1 MKTIRAFALMS
12 ASLFLSISLFAQ
24 NSPGRGAWL
33 IDGNGLINH
42 NLDGTDRN
50 FFASPY
56 IKAGY
61 FLSDRLVLGLEAV
74 GYYSYLNDEIYN
86 TLVYLRPFGRYYLGT
101 PAQKWRPF
109 VYASPGWQ
117 HVYFRYTG
125 QQSRG
130 DFYTADVGGGVAFFL
145 APGLALEG
153 TLGYAGEYGEFKPRQ
168 NVLLELGI
176 QAYLQRRSEEDKQL
190 APLLEKG
197 AMQIGLS
204 GGGGWL
210 NIGVYDDW
218 YFEIRPSV
226 AYFVIDKLA
235 VGGAL
240 TLAIAENNQIIE
252 PEPFVRYYFGPGNGR
267 LRPLVEAGGGFR
279 FQLQAENPN
288 KLNIN
293 LKAGAGLAWFVRHN
307 IAIEGLFYY
316 SKFRLEDEN
325 VNNNDYLDLQVGFQY
340 FLQSGK

>member
-1 MKTIRAFALMS
+1 MKTLRAFTLVG
-12 ASLFLSISLFAQ
+12 ASLLLSFSLISQ

-33 IDGNGLINH
+33 IDGSGLISH
-42 NLDGTDRN
+42 NLDGTNRN

-56 IKAGY
+56 IKGGY
-61 FLSDRLVLGLEAV
+61 FFSDRLVLGLEAFT
-74 GYYSYLNDEIYN
+74 YYSYTNDLIYN
-86 TLVYLRPFGRYYLGT
+86 SYVDLRPFARYYFGS
-101 PAQKWRPF
+101 KEHYWRPF
-109 VYASPGWQ
+109 AYASPGWQ
-117 HVYFRYTG
+117 HGFFRY
-125 QQSRG
+125 QSQKARG
-130 DFYTADVGGGVAFFL
+130 DSYSADIGGGVAFFL

-153 TLGYAGEYGEFKPRQ
+153 TLGYVGEYGEFKPNQ
-168 NVLLELGI
+168 DVLLQLGI
-176 QAYLQRRSEEDKQL
+176 QAFLQRRSEEDRQV

-226 AYFVIDKLA
+226 AYFVINNLA

-252 PEPFVRYYFGPGNGR
+252 PEPFVRYYFGAGNGR

-279 FQLQAENPN
+279 FQLQAEKPN

-325 VNNNDYLDLQVGFQY
+325 VNNNDFLDFVIGFQY